1 MALSWVI
8 GSGGLL
14 GSALQRSI
22 QSNKFLQP
30 FNPNFKFTWGNLNHL
45 AIEFDN
51 ATKEFSTIVAGHSW
65 QIYWAAGSGAMSS
78 SKESLEKETEIV
90 TLFLNFLKKNIS
102 PESSG
107 AIFFSSS
114 AGAIYAK
121 HSKDLITENS
131 PPSPNSH
138 YGNEKILHERLFCD
152 FSKVRPKISLLI
164 GRLSTL
170 YGIGQSSS
178 KSQGLISALAR
189 NIIQKKPTHIYVPLD
204 TIRDYLFCDDAAQE
218 IINSLANLEYGEIK
232 TKIFAAEKCTTISEI
247 ISVFSRISKIKPR
260 IITSLS
266 QNSQLYSPQ
275 TKFKSMYTK
284 EYEKTPLYIGIA
296 RVFADELSQYAQ
308 PSDT

>member
-1 MALSWVI
+1 MVLSWVI

-22 QSNKFLQP
+22 QSNPFLQA
-30 FNPNFKFTWGNLNHL
+30 FTPNFKFTWGDLSQL
-45 AIEFDN
+45 AIEFDIL
-51 ATKEFSTIVAGHSW
+51 TKEFSAVTECCSW

-78 SKESLEKETEIV
+78 SKESLEREMEIIA
-90 TLFLNFLKKNIS
+90 LFLRFLKKNIS

-114 AGAIYAK
+114 AGAIYTR

-152 FSKVRPKISLLI
+152 FSKATPNVSLLI

-170 YGIGQSSS
+170 YGVGQSHT

-189 NIIQKKPTHIYVPLD
+189 NIIHKKPTHIYVPLD

-218 IINSLANLEYGEIK
+218 ITSFLANLEDGGIQS
-232 TKIFAAEKCTTISEI
+232 KIFAAEKCTTISEI
-247 ISVFSRISKIKPR
+247 ISVFSKISKIKPR

-275 TKFKSMYTK
+275 TRFKSIYAQ
-284 EYEKTPLYIGIA
+284 EHEKTPLYIGIA
-296 RVFADELSQYAQ
+296 KVFASELSQYAQ
-308 PSDT
+308 PTDI